1 MSGEPMVFLGL
12 DSSTQGLKALAVDA
26 EGRPLFEKSVS
37 YDRDLPKYRT
47 EGGVHRHPDGRTV
60 TAPPIM
66 WAEALDLLFERMAD
80 ERFPFG
86 QVAAVSV
93 SGQQHGSVYWRRGA
107 GLQLGRLENHRPIAP
122 QLAETF
128 AVEESPIWMDSSTTE
143 ECREREAAMGGA
155 QALAEITGS
164 RAYER
169 FTGNQI
175 ARIAKRRPEAYAAT
189 ERISLVSSFM
199 ATLLAG
205 AYAPI
210 DWSDGSGMNLL
221 DIRAKRWDP
230 KSLAVT
236 APGLA
241 ERLGE
246 PVPSHSSVGGLASYW
261 RTRYGFSDQAML
273 IAASGDNPCSL
284 AGLGLRQPG
293 DVAISLGT
301 SDTLF
306 AALCE
311 PRPSGREGHIFV
323 NPVDPDGYMALLC
336 WKNGSLTREAIRK
349 LVGDPDWRAYAVRL
363 GRTEPGNGGRIGFY
377 FLEPEITPPCL
388 QAGVHRFGPDDR
400 PAIFTPDEEARAVL
414 EGAFL
419 SMRLH
424 AEGLGIRPVRLL
436 ATGGASVDPTVLR
449 VMADVFGVRVEPSD
463 VPNTAALGAALR
475 AWHGWRCWQ
484 AGQFISYDAIWKQR
498 RIPSPGRGVDP
509 DPTAHA
515 RYTAL
520 LRRYAALER
529 RVLESA
535 GAL

>member
-26 EGRPLFEKSVS
+26 EGRPMFEKSVS

-80 ERFPFG
+80 DRFPFG
-86 QVAAVSV
+86 HVAAVSV

-107 GLQLGRLENHRPIAP
+107 GLRLDRFENHRPIAP
-122 QLAETF
+122 QLTEAF

-175 ARIAKRRPEAYAAT
+175 ARIAKRHPETYAAT

-246 PVPSHSSVGGLASYW
+246 PVPSHSSVGRLAPYW
-261 RTRYGFSDQAML
+261 RTRYGFSDQAIL

-284 AGLGLRQPG
+284 AGLGLRQSG

-306 AALCE
+306 AALRE

-336 WKNGSLTREAIRK
+336 WKT
-349 LVGDPDWRAYAVRL
+349 
-363 GRTEPGNGGRIGFY
+363 
-377 FLEPEITPPCL
+377 
-388 QAGVHRFGPDDR
+388 DR
-400 PAIFTPDEEARAVL
+400 
-414 EGAFL
+414 
-419 SMRLH
+419 
-424 AEGLGIRPVRLL
+424 
-436 ATGGASVDPTVLR
+436 
-449 VMADVFGVRVEPSD
+449 
-463 VPNTAALGAALR
+463 
-475 AWHGWRCWQ
+475 
-484 AGQFISYDAIWKQR
+484 
-498 RIPSPGRGVDP
+498 
-509 DPTAHA
+509 
-515 RYTAL
+515 
-520 LRRYAALER
+520 
-529 RVLESA
+529 
-535 GAL
+535 